1 MVYHGLAWFMGRYF
15 QINETIT
22 IRCEFSAVSVAL
34 NVPRMVFTLHLVVRE
49 AAAKWVAGT
58 KGKQGDITGG
68 AIYKFLSLPSSI
80 SLPPT
85 KFYIIGTPSLA
96 SLPQLCIC
104 SLNSIIVSLHAN
116 LAQTCAEERPQGAS
130 SKLHD

>member
-1 MVYHGLAWFMGRYF
+1 MVYHGLAWFIGRYF

-68 AIYKFLSLPSSI
+68 AIYKFLSLP
-80 SLPPT
+80 LLH
-85 KFYIIGTPSLA
+85 KFASDQVLHNWDTVACVFATTLHLQLKFDNCQLA
-96 SLPQLCIC
+96 CKFGPNLC
-104 SLNSIIVSLHAN
+104 
-116 LAQTCAEERPQGAS
+116 
-130 SKLHD
+130 